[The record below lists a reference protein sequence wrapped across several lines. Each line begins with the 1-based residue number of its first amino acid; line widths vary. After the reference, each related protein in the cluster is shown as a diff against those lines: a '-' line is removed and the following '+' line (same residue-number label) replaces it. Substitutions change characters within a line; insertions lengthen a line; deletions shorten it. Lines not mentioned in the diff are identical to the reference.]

1 MTRCVKKAPMISCSQ
16 RFSSHQRAI
25 PSTVHLRGERSLE
38 GTTDLADRFYMRE
51 ALRLARR
58 GLGRVNPN
66 PMVGTLV
73 VKEGKIIGKGYH
85 RKFGG
90 PHAEVNAL
98 KNAKQE
104 PKGATLY
111 VTLEPCCHYGKT
123 PPCVDLII
131 EKEIGRVV
139 AGTVDPNPLVA
150 GRGIRILRN
159 HGIQVT
165 VSVLE
170 RECRELNEAYFKY
183 FETGLPFVT
192 LKMAQSLDGRIATR
206 DGSSQWI
213 SSSDSLKLAHRW
225 RAIHDSVMVGI
236 DTVLCDDPSL
246 TVRLVKG
253 RNPHRL
259 IVDSKLRIPTKNR
272 VLSDGSASRTT
283 ILTTGQADPKRIEKL
298 EALGA
303 RVHQVKANSHGQV
316 DLMAALQLLAK
327 QGITSILVEGGA
339 KLATSLL
346 NAGLVDRLL
355 VVIGPKIIGKGIE
368 AVGDLGIADV
378 NQALRLSIE
387 KIRRVGD
394 DLVVVARIYY

>member
-1 MTRCVKKAPMISCSQ
+1 M
-16 RFSSHQRAI
+16 
-25 PSTVHLRGERSLE
+25 ED
-38 GTTDLADRFYMRE
+38 TTDLADKFYMRE
-51 ALRLARR
+51 ALRLARK

-73 VKEGKIIGKGYH
+73 VKGGKIIGKGYH

-90 PHAEVNAL
+90 PHAEVHAL
-98 KNAKQE
+98 RSVKEE

-131 EKEIGRVV
+131 EKGIGRVV
-139 AGTVDPNPLVA
+139 VGTVDPNPLVA
-150 GRGIRILRN
+150 GRGIGILQNR
-159 HGIQVT
+159 GIQVT
-165 VSVLE
+165 VAVLE
-170 RECRELNEAYFKY
+170 RECRQLNEAYFKY

-192 LKMAQSLDGRIATR
+192 LKMAQSLDGRIATK
-206 DGSSQWI
+206 DGSSRWI
-213 SSSDSLKLAHRW
+213 SSPDSLKLAHGW

-259 IVDSKLRIPTKNR
+259 IVDSKLRIPMKNR

-298 EALGA
+298 ETLGA
-303 RVHQVKANSHGQV
+303 RVHQVRADSQGQV
-316 DLMAALQLLAK
+316 DLMAALQVLAK
-327 QGITSILVEGGA
+327 EGITSILVEGGA

-346 NAGLVDRLL
+346 NAGLVNRLL
-355 VVIGPKIIGKGIE
+355 VVIAPKIIGKGIE
-368 AVGDLGIADV
+368 AIGDLGIGDV

-387 KIRRVGD
+387 KTRRVGE
-394 DLVVVARIYY
+394 DLVVVARVYY